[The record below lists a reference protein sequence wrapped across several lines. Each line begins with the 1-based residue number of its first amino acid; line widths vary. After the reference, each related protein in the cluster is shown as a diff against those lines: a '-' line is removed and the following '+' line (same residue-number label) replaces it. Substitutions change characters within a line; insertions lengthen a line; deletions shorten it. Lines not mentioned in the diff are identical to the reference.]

1 MPALRSWAN
10 TAMRGRLA
18 GISILILRHAVRMM
32 VRVLRAYLG
41 LPRNLRQL
49 GDIRENLIQSGH
61 CGLCADV
68 PALTNR

>member
-1 MPALRSWAN
+1 
-10 TAMRGRLA
+10 
-18 GISILILRHAVRMM
+18 M